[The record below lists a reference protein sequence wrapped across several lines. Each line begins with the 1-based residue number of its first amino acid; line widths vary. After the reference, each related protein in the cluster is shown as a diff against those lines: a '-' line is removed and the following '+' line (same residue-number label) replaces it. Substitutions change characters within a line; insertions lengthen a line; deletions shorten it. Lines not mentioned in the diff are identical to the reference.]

1 MSNPVVRWQ
10 VISSQ
15 PDAAASFFATLF
27 GWTVSQDN
35 GMGYREIRTGDAKGI
50 DGGIWPAPP
59 GQAGFT
65 QLFVDVAD
73 IDACLAQAVGLGAQV
88 IMPKAVLPDGDA
100 MAVLLDPTGLTIGV
114 CTLVKR

>member
-1 MSNPVVRWQ
+1 MSAPVVRWQ

-15 PDAAASFFATLF
+15 PDAAASFYQKLF
-27 GWTVSQDN
+27 GWTLSQDN
-35 GMGYREIRTGDAKGI
+35 GMGYREIKTGDAKGI

-59 GQAGFT
+59 GQGRFT
-65 QLFVDVAD
+65 QLFVEVAD
-73 IDACLAQAVGLGAQV
+73 VDACLAKATDLGAKV

-114 CTLVKR
+114 CTLAKR